1 MATTEEVDLAY
12 RTRFQD
18 QMSAGVK
25 AATDQLKN
33 MGATMDATE
42 VRAQKAEKSFT
53 TLVTKIDA
61 SAKVALAKA
70 RADEQLALSIARINA
85 EIGTKLVPNQ
95 TRANELIQKATRDR
109 EVYIARLERS
119 IALEQRNNQAALDF
133 AKNGG
138 AAMTSLS
145 ASSSAAARSIGLL
158 GANFGTAGN
167 TLMSFASGAG
177 GVAVALAAIGA
188 SALAAGGGI
197 ARAGDQATASLAR
210 LGAATGS
217 IGAAE
222 KAYQSLFELSQ
233 KTGIAVS
240 ESAGAFGRFAI
251 AARDIGA
258 TQAQVL
264 GLVQTIQQAGI
275 VAGASAQET
284 AAATMQL
291 GQALASGR
299 LQGDELRSILENMPT
314 LGAALAREL
323 GVGVGELRKMG
334 AEGKLSADVVF
345 PALLRA
351 GQSINVEFEK
361 MPLTMARSFSILGE
375 AMTRFAADLD
385 RALGL
390 SQGIARAAQTAAA
403 AVNAGRQTL
412 GLGTPLELATA
423 GYDRSRDRVG
433 NLDQQI
439 ANAEGALGGAMP
451 GGTRGIMRRNLDAL
465 RQERVLAIQ
474 ELERFIAQRN
484 QLEREAQQAGEAEEY
499 TAGQRAI
506 QSQRTRDQARLEELY
521 KALDKDRTIRAE
533 HAERVRQI
541 DELTARGTLN
551 QEEATRLRTI
561 ADRDRDAALSRLVER
576 SDRARDATDRLT
588 DAQRDNQRLVQQGVS
603 LAENAATENE
613 RYEAQVRALAAAL
626 NAGQVSQER
635 YNRAVAQ
642 LSPAMREARQAE
654 ERALQERERLNR
666 QITDDIVRYSADSFA
681 TLWSNTGR
689 GFAGLMESML
699 QMVRRTFAR
708 IAAEAVIRPIVTP
721 IVSSFVTPIMGAL
734 GFGGG
739 MAPGGVSAGGGG
751 GIGAGQI
758 LQAGQAVSGMAGGG
772 GGGLMSMLGLGGAGA
787 GISSFLAQPLYTP
800 NVALGTTQGNFY
812 AGTALPGEA
821 GAFVGGGTTAAP
833 VSVGTALGSAAA
845 GFGLGMLG
853 GSISGGLRGT
863 ADPTAGSAIGAGIGT
878 AAGFLIFGPV
888 GAIAG
893 GAIGGT
899 IGGLFGPTTRGMAS
913 RAGGDVFL
921 GVNDAGL
928 LNITS
933 ARGKRWDQAGATAE
947 VQAQLDAI
955 NQQAAARSLTF
966 AAPGQHAIGFGAA
979 SGSPRELQQ
988 AAFIAQLRSGNVNQ
1002 MTAFATLAGRQS
1014 STLEQ
1019 AFQAADFVAQIY
1031 DPLTRAAE
1039 QTSAFTAA
1047 MEALTKTYDEAIT
1060 KARELGLSEADLAA
1074 QRAERIAKL
1083 EADRARDLDIIDRTI
1098 ASRRM
1103 IAAGDT
1109 RGAGLTQFD
1118 LRAEAELRAFGDQ
1131 LFALGFERT
1140 GDEYRRR
1147 VVELEQVIADERL
1160 AVMRQFDNQMRGIT
1174 QGLLESLTL
1183 GDLGGLPLEAR
1194 YGAALASLSAAQQ
1207 PLLDGATP
1215 EELAEFARVAQI
1227 ALPIAKD
1234 FLGVSGSFAEL
1245 VADVSRTLR
1254 TAAPGTDPANL
1265 GALLEAQVAGA
1276 DRLELAVIGA
1286 GQAQTQVLN
1295 SLLTEVR
1302 RLTAQ
1307 YEALLARATV

>member
-1 MATTEEVDLAY
+1 MATSGYETSRE
-12 RTRFQD
+12 R
-18 QMSAGVK
+18 
-25 AATDQLKN
+25 
-33 MGATMDATE
+33 
-42 VRAQKAEKSFT
+42 
-53 TLVTKIDA
+53 VTNID
-61 SAKVALAKA
+61 
-70 RADEQLALSIARINA
+70 R
-85 EIGTKLVPNQ
+85 
-95 TRANELIQKATRDR
+95 
-109 EVYIARLERS
+109 
-119 IALEQRNNQAALDF
+119 
-133 AKNGG
+133 
-138 AAMTSLS
+138 
-145 ASSSAAARSIGLL
+145 
-158 GANFGTAGN
+158 
-167 TLMSFASGAG
+167 
-177 GVAVALAAIGA
+177 
-188 SALAAGGGI
+188 
-197 ARAGDQATASLAR
+197 
-210 LGAATGS
+210 
-217 IGAAE
+217 
-222 KAYQSLFELSQ
+222 
-233 KTGIAVS
+233 
-240 ESAGAFGRFAI
+240 
-251 AARDIGA
+251 
-258 TQAQVL
+258 
-264 GLVQTIQQAGI
+264 
-275 VAGASAQET
+275 
-284 AAATMQL
+284 
-291 GQALASGR
+291 
-299 LQGDELRSILENMPT
+299 
-314 LGAALAREL
+314 
-323 GVGVGELRKMG
+323 
-334 AEGKLSADVVF
+334 
-345 PALLRA
+345 
-351 GQSINVEFEK
+351 
-361 MPLTMARSFSILGE
+361 
-375 AMTRFAADLD
+375 
-385 RALGL
+385 
-390 SQGIARAAQTAAA
+390 
-403 AVNAGRQTL
+403 
-412 GLGTPLELATA
+412 
-423 GYDRSRDRVG
+423 
-433 NLDQQI
+433 QI
-439 ANAEGALGGAMP
+439 ANAEAALGGAMP
-451 GGTRGIMRRNLDAL
+451 GGTRGIMRRNLEAL
-465 RQERVLAIQ
+465 RQERELAIK

-484 QLEREAQQAGEAEEY
+484 RLEREAQEAGEAEQY

-506 QSQRTRDQARLEELY
+506 QSQRTRDQARLEDLY

-541 DELTARGTLN
+541 DELAARGTLN

-561 ADRDRDAALSRLVER
+561 AERERDEALARLVER
-576 SDRARDATDRLT
+576 TDKARDATERLT
-588 DAQRDNQRLVQQGVS
+588 DADRDNQRLVQQGVS

-613 RYEAQVRALAAAL
+613 RYEAQVRALTAAL
-626 NAGQVSQER
+626 NAGQISQER
-635 YNRAVAQ
+635 YNRAVSQ

-654 ERALQERERLNR
+654 ERALQERERLNK

-739 MAPGGVSAGGGG
+739 MAPGGASAGGGG
-751 GIGAGQI
+751 IGPGQI
-758 LQAGQAVSGMAGGG
+758 LQAGQAISGMAGG

-787 GISSFLAQPLYTP
+787 GIASFLGQPVFGAAAQASATNSALAAMPGGMMGPATP
-800 NVALGTTQGNFY
+800 AAVGMPGMTLGGALG
-812 AGTALPGEA
+812 AG
-821 GAFVGGGTTAAP
+821 
-833 VSVGTALGSAAA
+833 AA
-845 GFGLGMLG
+845 GFGAGMLT
-853 GSISGGLRGT
+853 GSITGSIRGT
-863 ADPTAGSAIGAGIGT
+863 ADPTTGSAIGAGLGT
-878 AAGFLIFGPV
+878 AAGFMLIPVLGPA
-888 GAIAG
+888 GPIIG
-893 GAIGGT
+893 GAIGGA

-928 LNITS
+928 LNITN
-933 ARGKRWDQAGATAE
+933 AAGKRWDQAGATAA
-947 VQAQLDAI
+947 VQQQLDAI
-955 NQQAAARSLTF
+955 NQAAAARGLTF
-966 AAPGQHAIGFGAA
+966 AAPGQHAVGFGQA
-979 SGSPRELQQ
+979 SASPRELQQ
-988 AAFIAQLRSGNVNQ
+988 AAFIAQLRGGSANQ

-1019 AFQAADFVAQIY
+1019 AFQAADFVTQIY

-1047 MEALTKTYDEAIT
+1047 MEALTKAYDDAIT
-1060 KARELGLSEADLAA
+1060 KARDLGLSEADLAA
-1074 QRAERIAKL
+1074 QRADRIARL

-1227 ALPIAKD
+1227 ALPVARE
-1234 FLGVSGSFAEL
+1234 FLGISGSFAEL

-1254 TAAPGTDPANL
+1254 TAAPGSDPANL

-1276 DRLELAVIGA
+1276 DRLELAVIGT

-1295 SLLTEVR
+1295 SLLTELR

-1307 YEALLARATV
+1307 NEALLARATV